1 MEMWWLGRM
10 LSGRSVS
17 PEEEIIHI
25 ESVTKDDI
33 AAAAQRIQLD
43 TVYFMEGTGGEVAD
57 DA

>member
-1 MEMWWLGRM
+1 M